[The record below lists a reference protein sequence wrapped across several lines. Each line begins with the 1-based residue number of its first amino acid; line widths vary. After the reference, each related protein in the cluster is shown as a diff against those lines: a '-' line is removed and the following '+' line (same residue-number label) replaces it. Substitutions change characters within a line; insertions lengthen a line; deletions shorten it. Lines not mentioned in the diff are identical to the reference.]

1 MLFTMA
7 WRNLWRQKRRTIIT
21 VFSVAFGVWL
31 SVTFTG
37 MGGYSYNNM
46 IDTSARMGFGHL
58 TLHPTGWLESLGLE
72 QRIEEAE
79 AAEQKLERT
88 PGVTGAYVRITGQAM
103 FATAGK
109 SVGGVFFGVD
119 PSDEN
124 ERVNLFLRSLVEGE
138 MFAPDDRRGIV
149 VGKLMAEK
157 LDLRLGKRV
166 VYTMV
171 DVNGEIVSEVA
182 KVRGIFETGVDGVD
196 GSFAL
201 LPLAPLRKTLGYEP
215 GAASMVVF
223 FIDDHRKADDF
234 QRQLSGAF
242 GPDEEVSTWRKTQM
256 SIAGLVE
263 IDRSINYLFQ
273 ILIGVLIGA
282 GVLNTILMS
291 VLERR
296 REFGVM
302 MAIGTTPGQLFALV
316 TIEAFLVGVVGL
328 VAGVIATTPWYL
340 YMTRVGIDFSE
351 LYGDKL
357 EAGGVL
363 MESVIKLRLYPE
375 SAVAILVGVFLV
387 TMLAGL
393 YPAYQ
398 AGREPPVETIKEI

>member
-7 WRNLWRQKRRTIIT
+7 WRNLWRRKRRTIIT

-31 SVTFTG
+31 AVTFTG

-72 QRIEEAE
+72 ERIQDAE
-79 AAEQKLERT
+79 AAEKKLEST
-88 PGVTGAYVRITGQAM
+88 PGVTGAYVRIMGQAM

-109 SVGGVFFGVD
+109 SAGGVFLGID
-119 PSDEN
+119 PTDEN
-124 ERVNLFLRSLVEGE
+124 RRVNLFVRSISEGE
-138 MFAPDDRRGIV
+138 LFAPDDLRGIV

-166 VYTMV
+166 VYTLV

-201 LPLAPLRKTLGYEP
+201 LPIDRVRRTLGYGS
-215 GAASMVVF
+215 GAASMVAF
-223 FIDDHRKADDF
+223 FIDDHRKASVFED
-234 QRQLSGAF
+234 RLTGSF
-242 GPDEEVSTWRKTQM
+242 GPNEEVSTWRRTQN

-263 IDRSINYLFQ
+263 IDRSINYMFQ
-273 ILIGVLIGA
+273 LLIGILIGA

-302 MAIGTTPGQLFALV
+302 MAIGTTPGQLFSLV
-316 TIEAFLVGVVGL
+316 SVEAFLVGVVGL
-328 VAGVIATTPWYL
+328 IAGVIMTIPWYA
-340 YMTRVGIDFSE
+340 YMTRVGIDFSS
-351 LYGDKL
+351 LYGEKL

-375 SAVAILVGVFLV
+375 SAAAILIGVFLL

-398 AGREPPVETIKEI
+398 AGREPPVETLKEV